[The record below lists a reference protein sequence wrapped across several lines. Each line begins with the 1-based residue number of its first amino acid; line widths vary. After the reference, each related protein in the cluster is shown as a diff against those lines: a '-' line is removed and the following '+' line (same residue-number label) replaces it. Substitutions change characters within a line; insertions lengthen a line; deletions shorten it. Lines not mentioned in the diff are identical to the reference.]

1 MRHGIS
7 DRRDFPTLIDVR
19 RSHHAKTMNELRV
32 YVQQKLLQSG
42 ALLIRGF
49 STSKPVEFAEFVRH
63 VSGLPLQNYVG
74 GASPRQKL
82 TSDVYTSTEYA
93 PDLTL
98 PLHNEMSY
106 TYRWPKQL
114 FFACVITPKEGGE
127 TPIADSRA
135 ILGQIGTDIVE
146 EFSEKQIQYRR
157 RLPGFTNDGYSWQD
171 AFETDDRDVV
181 EEYCEQ
187 GNISFEWKTD
197 GALLLT
203 ETRPP
208 TTTHP
213 VTGEEVWFNQADS
226 FHSAGNPTSRLDACF
241 GDGSDISEGAIVR
254 IREAIAA
261 ETVLFKWQPGD
272 ILVLDNLLTAHGRRS
287 FYGSRKILL
296 AMT

>member
-1 MRHGIS
+1 
-7 DRRDFPTLIDVR
+7 
-19 RSHHAKTMNELRV
+19 MNELPV
-32 YVQQKLLQSG
+32 FSQQKLLQSG

-49 STSKPVEFAEFVRH
+49 PAGKPGEFAEFVRH
-63 VSGLPLQNYVG
+63 LSGLPLQNYVG

-82 TSDVYTSTEYA
+82 ATGVYTSTEYA
-93 PDLTL
+93 SDLEL
-98 PLHNEMSY
+98 SLHNEMSY

-146 EFSEKQIQYRR
+146 EFSEKQIRYQR
-157 RLPGFTNDGYSWQD
+157 RLPSFTNDGYSWQE
-171 AFETDDRDVV
+171 AFETDDRADV

-187 GNISFEWKTD
+187 GKIRFEWTND
-197 GALLLT
+197 GALLLS
-203 ETRPP
+203 ETRPA

-226 FHSAGNPTSRLDACF
+226 FHSAGNPTSRLHACF
-241 GDGSDISEGAIVR
+241 GDGSDISEEAVVG

-272 ILVLDNLLTAHGRRS
+272 ILVLDNLLTAHGRRP
-287 FYGSRKILL
+287 FHGPRKICLP
-296 AMT
+296 